1 MLTDFLRFFRQF
13 EGLIYLLLGLAA
25 LIPLWRFLRAWEE
38 LRHAAFGLERE
49 GAQERLNRAAGLLV
63 LILFLAAAE
72 FALVSFVVPAV
83 PEANPLMTPTL
94 NLLAAPTLTLAPLSP
109 DGAIQA
115 TAAPSSIG
123 QGGSPPSIPGEGCV
137 PGSVN
142 LTYPANNDTVKDIVS
157 IIGSAD
163 IDNFGF
169 YKYEL
174 ARPGEENW
182 LSIQAG
188 TQPVVEAELGDWD
201 TTRLEPGA
209 YLLRLVVTNNQG
221 QSLTPC
227 VIQVNVIPP
236 EN

>member
-1 MLTDFLRFFRQF
+1 MQTDFLRFFTQF
-13 EGLIYLLLGLAA
+13 EGLIYLLLGLSA

-49 GAQERLNRAAGLLV
+49 GAQERLNRAAGLVV
-63 LILFLAAAE
+63 LILLLAAAE
-72 FALVSFVVPAV
+72 FALVSFVIPAL

-94 NLLAAPTLTLAPLSP
+94 NLLAAPTLTLAPLSSQE
-109 DGAIQA
+109 AALA
-115 TAAPSSIG
+115 TAAPSTIG
-123 QGGSPPSIPGEGCV
+123 QGGSPPSIPGEGCL
-137 PGSVN
+137 PGQVN
-142 LTYPANNDTVKDIVS
+142 LTSPQNNGTVQGIVS

-169 YKYEL
+169 YKFEL

-188 TQPVVEAELGDWD
+188 TQPVVEGELGDWD
-201 TTRLEPGA
+201 TTRLDPGA
-209 YLLRLVVTNNQG
+209 YLLRLVVTDNQG
-221 QSLTPC
+221 QSLPPC
-227 VIQVNVIPP
+227 VIQINVIPP